1 MSRVDPFKKAE
12 KIFTEW
18 EKVGNRHIQYVYYL
32 YKDGTWALDKDT
44 YGMTVYKE
52 EDKE

>member
-1 MSRVDPFKKAE
+1 MSRRDPFKKPE

-18 EKVGNRHIQYVYYL
+18 VKSGNRHIQCVYYL
-32 YKDGTWALDKDT
+32 HKDGTWAVDKDT
-44 YGMTVYKE
+44 YGMTVYNE